1 VRDTFKGRLFIALYG
16 LAHQNWHIGENQSGF
31 HYFYFPQIPCLSQ
44 KDKSYEISIEC
55 RPIVWHHSVEGIFRS
70 NGGRKLWHLE
80 IFFFF
85 QKVVY
90 WEYWFQKVDLGKKN
104 QVMKAYKRRLQKLF
118 IHSSYTPNNTWNQRN
133 KGGGAS
139 EQEQREWKR
148 ELRIEIRKKRK
159 IRVDAHHLFEKST
172 LMLFHI
178 FSSHLC
184 KATVVMSS

>member
-16 LAHQNWHIGENQSGF
+16 LAHQNWHIGENQNGF

-80 IFFFF
+80 IFFSFKRWYIGNIGF
-85 QKVVY
+85 KR
-90 WEYWFQKVDLGKKN
+90 WTDLG
-104 QVMKAYKRRLQKLF
+104 KRRLQKLF

-159 IRVDAHHLFEKST
+159 IRVDAHHMFEKST

-178 FSSHLC
+178 FSSHLY